1 VTQQPAGQPT
11 RQQIIRAFPDIGP
24 RMRLAY
30 RELRIA
36 ATGSTGQI
44 KALGDPRLL
53 PRPWDPA
60 TCDSPDLRQEI
71 WAWLDQ
77 VVTWLNQEYNWDVA
91 TMVPS
96 CWPQHPHLVHEIAVL
111 ADQRRRASEGL
122 TSDPLEDWHRYS
134 LPAFQDRLRHRLGD
148 HCTDGHQHWPARGR
162 HTRHTSQASQ
172 TQRNDA
178 FRRDIE
184 DLTRRVSDRPPPR
197 PRLGIVDLDTG
208 EITDSPP

>member
-1 VTQQPAGQPT
+1 VTQQPTTQPT
-11 RQQIIRAFPDIGP
+11 GQQIIQAFPEAGP

-36 ATGSTGQI
+36 ATGSSGQI

-60 TCDSPDLRQEI
+60 TCESPDLRQEI

-77 VVTWLNQEYNWDVA
+77 VVTWLNHEYSWDVA
-91 TMVPS
+91 TMIPS

-111 ADQRRRASEGL
+111 ADQRRRAADGL

-134 LPAFQDRLRHRLGD
+134 LPAFQERMRHRLGD
-148 HCTDGHQHWPARGR
+148 HCAGGHQHWPARGR
-162 HTRHTSQASQ
+162 HTRHTSHASRAE
-172 TQRNDA
+172 RNVA
-178 FRRDIE
+178 FHRDID
-184 DLTRRVSDRPPPR
+184 DLARLTPDQQPNR

-208 EITDSPP
+208 EITDAPP